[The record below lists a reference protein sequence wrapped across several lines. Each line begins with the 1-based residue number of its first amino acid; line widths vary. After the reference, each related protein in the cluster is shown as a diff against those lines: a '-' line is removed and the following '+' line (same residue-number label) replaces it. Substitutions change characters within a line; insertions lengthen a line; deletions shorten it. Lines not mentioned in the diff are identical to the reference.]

1 MYKVKLEKFAGPL
14 DLLLD
19 LIEKEELDIT
29 EVSLAQVADQ
39 YLKYL
44 ERTNNIDPTQLAD
57 FLVIAAKLILIKS
70 RTLLPE
76 LQVDEED
83 EESIEDLKFRLVEY
97 KRFREAAEKI
107 KTLYGNGQVAFE
119 RPINADMRRTFYPG
133 DITTDDLL
141 EAAGSLVTA
150 LDQFRSLRGK
160 TIKEVVSIKEK
171 IIQIQNL
178 ISQEVQCKFSS
189 ILAGAENKSEAIV
202 SFLALLELM
211 KQRLVSV
218 VQNKHFGEIEVRKSV

>member
-1 MYKVKLEKFAGPL
+1 MYKVQLEKFAGPL

-19 LIEKEELDIT
+19 LIEKEELDIA

-39 YLKYL
+39 YLNYL
-44 ERTNNIDPTQLAD
+44 EVTDNIDPTQLAD
-57 FLVIAAKLILIKS
+57 FLVVAAKLILIKS
-70 RTLLPE
+70 RALLPE
-76 LQVDEED
+76 FKMDKED
-83 EESIEDLKFRLVEY
+83 EESIEDLQYRLAEY
-97 KRFREAAEKI
+97 KRFREAAQKI
-107 KTLYGNGQVAFE
+107 KSLHGDGCVAFE

-141 EAAGSLVTA
+141 EAAGSLVAA
-150 LDQFRSLRGK
+150 LDQFKSLQEE
-160 TIKEVVSIKEK
+160 TVKEVISVKEK
-171 IIQIQNL
+171 ILQIQNL

-189 ILAGAENKSEAIV
+189 VLAKAENKSEAIV

-218 VQNKHFGEIEVRKSV
+218 VQDKHFGEIEVKKSV